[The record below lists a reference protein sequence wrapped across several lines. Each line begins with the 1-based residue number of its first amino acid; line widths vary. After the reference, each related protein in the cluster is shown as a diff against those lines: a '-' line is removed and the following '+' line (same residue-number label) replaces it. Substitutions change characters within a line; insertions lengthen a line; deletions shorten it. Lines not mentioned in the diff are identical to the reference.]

1 MTIDSRHITAMIPA
15 RLGSERLAKK
25 NLVLL
30 AGEPLIVHAIKVA
43 QTSGVFDRI
52 VVNSE
57 SGIFGRIARQYDVEF
72 YKRAEH
78 LATADTQSDDVV
90 YDFAIHHATDVI
102 VWVNPTSPLQPHHE
116 VREVVSYFVRAGLDS
131 LVTVKEERVH
141 CNFGGEALNYKLGE
155 KFAKTQDLEAVQR
168 FVYSLMMWRR
178 DPFMAEYERQGHAM
192 LFGRSGFYPVSQ
204 LSSLIVKTEEDI
216 RICEYILSGLAQK
229 RGEPLSYFSL
239 SEEG

>member
-1 MTIDSRHITAMIPA
+1 MAIDSRHITAMIPA

-102 VWVNPTSPLQPHHE
+102 V
-116 VREVVSYFVRAGLDS
+116 SYFVRAGLDS

-216 RICEYILSGLAQK
+216 RICEHILSGLAQK
-229 RGEPLSYFSL
+229 RGEPLTYFSL
-239 SEEG
+239 SDER